1 MKKVRNPETIKPDKN
16 LAKLLYFSLP
26 DSLRQNVTSF
36 LSVHERGV
44 LSQSPPPTLSTMRY
58 SALTRLLKWKN
69 SNNNLEK
76 KNSYG
81 YVYFAF
87 HAAFCMTALFYREY
101 VAAISAIVYG
111 ITGALFL
118 SKKSSRYIK
127 MRLHFSFHHPEYLIY
142 SGLIFTVSFL
152 TLGYINLPLAGNND
166 SFIIIIQAALLAPLF
181 EEFFFREVLFEIFAK
196 SILPVWGVVV
206 LTAFLFSLVHIN
218 MESQFIEF
226 VIYFNAGILLGSLR
240 WISSSLTL
248 PIITHSAINTTILF
262 L

>member
-1 MKKVRNPETIKPDKN
+1 MKKVHNPETVKPDKN

-26 DSLRQNVTSF
+26 DSLRHNVTSF

-44 LSQSPPPTLSTMRY
+44 LSQSPPPTLSAIRY

-69 SNNNLEK
+69 SSSNLQK

-81 YVYFAF
+81 YMYFVF

-118 SKKSSRYIK
+118 SKKSSLYIK

-152 TLGYINLPLAGNND
+152 TLGYINLPLAGNQD
-166 SFIIIIQAALLAPLF
+166 SSIIMIQAILLAPLF
-181 EEFFFREVLFEIFAK
+181 EEFFFREVLFDIFAK
-196 SILPVWGVVV
+196 TVLPAWSIVV

-226 VIYFNAGILLGSLR
+226 IVYFNAGVLLGSLR
-240 WISSSLTL
+240 WITSSLAL
-248 PIITHSAINTTILF
+248 PIITHAAINTTILF